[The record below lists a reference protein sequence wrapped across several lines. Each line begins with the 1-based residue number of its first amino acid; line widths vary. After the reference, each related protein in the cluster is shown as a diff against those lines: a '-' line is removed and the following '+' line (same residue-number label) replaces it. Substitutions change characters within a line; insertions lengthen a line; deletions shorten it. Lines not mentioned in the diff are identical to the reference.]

1 MDLQRI
7 LIMLATGAIG
17 TLGFS
22 ILFYIHPRRLPLA
35 TLGGILCTAVYLL
48 AGHWIGGELLPNLLG
63 AVVGAGFSEICARMT
78 KVPVPIYMVPCVMPL
93 VPGKRSVC
101 GDVQLRGR
109 ELPGRGGRGPDDP
122 CGGPGYRGRYR
133 HRLGDRAP
141 HPPPQAPSPKQEIT
155 AVNKLKTARIP
166 PPRFSPVRSCN
177 LWRVHK

>member
-93 VPGKRSVC
+93 VPGSALYAAMFNFVAGNYLAAADAALTTLVVALGIAGGIVIASVI
-101 GDVQLRGR
+101 GLLIRPR
-109 ELPGRGGRGPDDP
+109 K
-122 CGGPGYRGRYR
+122 
-133 HRLGDRAP
+133 HR
-141 HPPPQAPSPKQEIT
+141 PP
-155 AVNKLKTARIP
+155 NKK
-166 PPRFSPVRSCN
+166 
-177 LWRVHK
+177 